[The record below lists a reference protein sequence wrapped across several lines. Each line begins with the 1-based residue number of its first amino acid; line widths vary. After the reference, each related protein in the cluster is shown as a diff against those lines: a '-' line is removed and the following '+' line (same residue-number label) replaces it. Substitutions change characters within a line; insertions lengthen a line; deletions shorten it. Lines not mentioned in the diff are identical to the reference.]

1 MTAGLM
7 APATML
13 TAFLFPGQGSQA
25 VGMGKAFYESSAGA
39 KAVFE
44 EANDA
49 LGFDLA
55 RLAFEGPESELAL
68 TANTQPAVLTASV
81 AAAAACAECG
91 LRPALAAGHS
101 LGEYSALVVAGALRF
116 ADAVRIVRKRGEFM
130 QEAVPVGTGAM
141 AAIMGIELSAVETIC
156 ADAAHGEVVEIAN
169 MNSALQIVIAGHRTA
184 VERAVALA
192 TERGGKMSVMLPV
205 STPFHCSL
213 MAPAGTR
220 LARELEAAAVTDPTV
235 PVVRNVDAG
244 VTRKAEDVR
253 PFLLRQVASPVRWT
267 ECVQKLAAEGATA
280 FVEVGPGR
288 VLSGLLRRIVNGA
301 RGQSIE
307 DPAGLEKALSA
318 AGGAESRP

>member
-1 MTAGLM
+1 
-7 APATML
+7 
-13 TAFLFPGQGSQA
+13 
-25 VGMGKAFYESSAGA
+25 MGKGFYESSTGA

-55 RLAFEGPESELAL
+55 RLVFEGPEADLSL

-81 AAAAACAECG
+81 AAATACAERG
-91 LRPALAAGHS
+91 LKPGLAAGHS
-101 LGEYSALVVAGALRF
+101 LGEYTALVVAGALRF

-141 AAIMGIELSAVETIC
+141 AAIMGIELPAVEQVCTE
-156 ADAAHGEVVEIAN
+156 AAKGEVVEIAN
-169 MNSALQIVIAGHRTA
+169 VNSSMQIVIAGHRTA

-205 STPFHCSL
+205 SAPFHCSL

-220 LARELEAAAVTDPTV
+220 LAPELEAAAVSDPTI
-235 PVVRNVDAG
+235 PIVRNVDGG

-267 ECVQKLAAEGATA
+267 QCVQRLASEGATA

-288 VLSGLLRRIVNGA
+288 VLSGLLRRIMKEA

-307 DPAGLEKALSA
+307 DPAGLDKALAGSKSA
-318 AGGAESRP
+318 

>member
-1 MTAGLM
+1 MI
-7 APATML
+7 
-13 TAFLFPGQGSQA
+13 AFLFPGQGSQA
-25 VGMGKAFYESSAGA
+25 VGMGRGFYDASPAA
-39 KAVFE
+39 RAIFD

-55 RLAFEGPESELAL
+55 RLAFDGPEAELAL

-81 AAAAACAECG
+81 AAATACAERG
-91 LRPALAAGHS
+91 LKPTLAAGHS
-101 LGEYSALVVAGALRF
+101 LGEYTALVVAGALRF

-141 AAIMGIELSAVETIC
+141 AAIMGIELPAVEQVCT
-156 ADAAHGEVVEIAN
+156 DAARGEVVEIAN
-169 MNSALQIVIAGHRTA
+169 VNSSLQIVIAGHRTA

-205 STPFHCSL
+205 SAPFHCSL
-213 MAPAGTR
+213 MAPAGAR
-220 LARELEAAAVTDPTV
+220 LASELEAAQVADPEV

-244 VTRKAEDVR
+244 VTRRAEDVR
-253 PFLLRQVASPVRWT
+253 PFLLRQVANPVRWT
-267 ECVQKLAAEGATA
+267 ECVQRLAAEGATT

-307 DPAGLEKALSA
+307 DPASLEKALA
-318 AGGAESRP
+318 AAKSP

>member
-1 MTAGLM
+1 MTI
-7 APATML
+7 
-13 TAFLFPGQGSQA
+13 AFLFPGQGSQA
-25 VGMGKAFYESSAGA
+25 VGMGKGFSESSTGA
-39 KAVFE
+39 KAIFE

-55 RLAFEGPESELAL
+55 RLVFEGPEADLAL

-81 AAAAACAECG
+81 AAATACAERG
-91 LRPALAAGHS
+91 LKPTLAAGHS
-101 LGEYSALVVAGALRF
+101 LGEYTALVVAGALRF

-141 AAIMGIELSAVETIC
+141 AAIMGVELPAVEQVC
-156 ADAAHGEVVEIAN
+156 ADAAQGEVVEIAN
-169 MNSALQIVIAGHRTA
+169 VNSALQIVIAGHRTA
-184 VERAVALA
+184 VERAVELA

-205 STPFHCSL
+205 SAPFHCSL
-213 MAPAGTR
+213 MGPAGAR
-220 LARELEAAAVTDPTV
+220 LVPELEAAPVTDPRV

-244 VTRKAEDVR
+244 VTRRAEEVR

-267 ECVQKLAAEGATA
+267 ECIQRLASLRL

-307 DPAGLEKALSA
+307 DPAGLEKALA
-318 AGGAESRP
+318 AAKTP

>member
-1 MTAGLM
+1 MT
-7 APATML
+7 

-25 VGMGKAFYESSAGA
+25 VGMGKGFYESSTGA
-39 KAVFE
+39 KAIFE
-44 EANDA
+44 EANEA

-55 RLAFEGPESELAL
+55 QLVFDGPEAELAL

-81 AAAAACAECG
+81 AAATACAERG
-91 LRPALAAGHS
+91 LKPTLAAGHS
-101 LGEYSALVVAGALRF
+101 LGEYTALVVAGALRF

-141 AAIMGIELSAVETIC
+141 AAIMGIELPAVEQVCT
-156 ADAAHGEVVEIAN
+156 DAARGEVVEIAN
-169 MNSALQIVIAGHRTA
+169 VNSALQIVIAGHRAA

-205 STPFHCSL
+205 SAPFHCAL
-213 MAPAGTR
+213 MAPAGAR
-220 LARELEAAAVTDPTV
+220 LASELEAAQVADPEV

-244 VTRKAEDVR
+244 VTRRAEDVR
-253 PFLLRQVASPVRWT
+253 PFLLRQVANPVRWT
-267 ECVQKLAAEGATA
+267 ECVQRLAAEGATT

-301 RGQSIE
+301 RGHSIE
-307 DPAGLEKALSA
+307 DPAGLEKALA
-318 AGGAESRP
+318 AAKSP